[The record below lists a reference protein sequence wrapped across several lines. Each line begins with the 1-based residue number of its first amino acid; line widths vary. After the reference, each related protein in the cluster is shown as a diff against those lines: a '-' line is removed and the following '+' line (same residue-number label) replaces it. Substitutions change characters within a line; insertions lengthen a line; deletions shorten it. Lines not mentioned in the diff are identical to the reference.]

1 MEKQKTPTWQTSVN
15 MAAMTLTAAGVT
27 MLVTQNFYGLVLL
40 AAGAGLEWF
49 KYSKRFK

>member
-1 MEKQKTPTWQTSVN
+1 MEKQKTPTWQ
-15 MAAMTLTAAGVT
+15 AGINTVAIGLIVAGFV
-27 MLVTQNFYGLVLL
+27 MLQGRDLFGLVLI